1 MWGTRQVYVSNG
13 EGCLTMNWQPCRP
26 ALRVFLQRVVQE
38 CPSVVIAP
46 EERSELDLNGIWH
59 GLREKPDTEQRCML
73 AKATRLGFGCEC
85 ARLLSLY
92 RSGAFRSFRE
102 AGAYLAEIEREEA
115 GAGKP
120 VVAKST

>member
-1 MWGTRQVYVSNG
+1 MMRGVSPSSGNG
-13 EGCLTMNWQPCRP
+13 GVLLCGY
-26 ALRVFLQRVVQE
+26 FFSKSYQE

-46 EERSELDLNGIWH
+46 EERSGLDLNGIWH
-59 GLREKPDTEQRCML
+59 GSREKPDAEQRCML
-73 AKATRLGFGCEC
+73 AKVARLGFGCEC

-115 GAGKP
+115 AAGQP
-120 VVAKST
+120 AVQR